1 MKKCF
6 LFLAVIFGVL
16 YGVKGGYEVKKKL
29 IRVLKLEKTDFL
41 LYEPIMILTYIKNP
55 TSQEI
60 VFNDT
65 YETLFL
71 KLKVV
76 DDKGKVWPF
85 RGPIIEPRVRPYAT
99 LAPGDSLLEI
109 IDMGFIFGEKYFM
122 VGWYYLPCGRYKVW
136 ADSPYIR
143 SNVIEFTVRMPEG
156 DEKEPWLMMKKAI
169 ELIDKKLRDK
179 AREIWREVIKKYKN
193 TRFSLWSKYMLIWF
207 GLEEKEERKEIAYS
221 LIEESPNCYYVGEAI
236 KPLIIFYPEPDPNFE
251 KERKALKKLIKRY
264 KNTLTGRIAEQRYK
278 RRIK

>member
-1 MKKCF
+1 MRRYP
-6 LFLAVIFGVL
+6 LLLAVIFGFL
-16 YGVKGGYEVKKKL
+16 YGVKGGYEAKKKL
-29 IRVLKLEKTDFL
+29 TRVLKLEKTDFL

-76 DDKGKVWPF
+76 DDKGKVWPY
-85 RGPIIEPRVRPYAT
+85 RGPTVFPRVLPYTA

-109 IDMGFIFGEKYFM
+109 ISMEFIFGKKYFM

-156 DEKEPWLMMKKAI
+156 DEKEPWLMMKKAG
-169 ELIDKKLRDK
+169 ELFKNKESRSK
-179 AREIWREVIKKYKN
+179 AQEIWREVVNKYPN
-193 TRFSLWSKYMLIWF
+193 TCFSLWAKRMLLIF
-207 GLEEKEERKEIAYS
+207 IDEEKEEEKIGLSIINEN
-221 LIEESPNCYYVGEAI
+221 PNSYHVWEAI
-236 KPLIIFYPEPDPNFE
+236 LILPPPSRE
-251 KERKALKKLIKRY
+251 KEKEMLKTLIKRY
-264 KNTLTGRIAEQRYK
+264 PNTLTETVASQFLKKLYK
-278 RRIK
+278 RR